1 MGHIAHLRNQ
11 FKSINTLHQTN
22 GYIITL
28 IRSGKKNVI
37 SFLRIECSIFVN
49 PWVPFTHFLP
59 SLVEIG
65 LVVLKKK
72 TLNFISVFSLF
83 LYDLPLGKGS
93 APSFEQFWIPFTLY
107 PGMLCAKFGWN
118 WLSGSGEEIF
128 LILSIYFSYFLIKSP
143 WKRAWPFIWT
153 NLIIPI
159 TQGCFLPSLVEIVPA
174 VLKKIFKV
182 CQCIFAISLLSPL
195 GKGHGP

>member
-1 MGHIAHLRNQ
+1 MEWGFVPSFFGSWEGLKLVLSLLSYNFPLNKRPMGHIAHLRNQ

-118 WLSGSGEEIF
+118 CHSGSGEEDENV
-128 LILSIYFSYFLIKSP
+128 KSL
-143 WKRAWPFIWT
+143 RHRRRLNDNDDRQRT
-153 NLIIPI
+153 NFD
-159 TQGCFLPSLVEIVPA
+159 QKSSL
-174 VLKKIFKV
+174 
-182 CQCIFAISLLSPL
+182 
-195 GKGHGP
+195 

>member
-118 WLSGSGEEIF
+118 WPSGSGGQDF
-128 LILSIYFSYFLIKSP
+128 KILSMYFRSFVIISP
-143 WKRAWPFIWT
+143 WKRARPFIW
-153 NLIIPI
+153 IAI
-159 TQGCFLPSLVEIVPA
+159 TQKCCAKFGWNWPCGSGGEDENV
-174 VLKKIFKV
+174 KV
-182 CQCIFAISLLSPL
+182 YNNDDDVNTMMTNNRQ
-195 GKGHGP
+195 